1 MINRRPH
8 LQIDGQLLREKGINH
23 LVKDS
28 ENYLKLILTFSEE
41 WQDLEITGYFVNEH
55 YPRIYSSIV
64 NSDGTILVPNEIE
77 ENFKI
82 YFMGRQDNVIII
94 STNSITMKMETIY
107 SKSVKEGGSG
117 GSVSSWEDLED
128 KPFERIGETLA
139 VQDGTLDV
147 NIHEVRNEAG
157 GWTTIIG

>member
-64 NSDGTILVPNEIE
+64 DSDGTILVPNEIE
-77 ENFKI
+77 ENFKL
-82 YFMGRQDNVIII
+82 YFMGRQNDVIII
-94 STNSITMKMETIY
+94 STNKII
-107 SKSVKEGGSG
+107 
-117 GSVSSWEDLED
+117 LNN
-128 KPFERIGETLA
+128 FTLFA
-139 VQDGTLDV
+139 L
-147 NIHEVRNEAG
+147 NRN
-157 GWTTIIG
+157 